1 MKVVFS
7 RKGFDSSNG
16 GFASPIFPDGTLFL
30 VPIPDKKTSVSY
42 GDLNFH
48 YQGEPIQKI
57 LNDLTNQT
65 INSGKIRSYDYFS
78 NKFKCH
84 LDPMVIENKNFKGI
98 VFGQEGSSASH
109 LIKKNIQRGDIFLF
123 FSWSKEVEKINGK
136 WQYKKNSPDIH
147 LIWSFMEVDK
157 VIQLEDGKNL
167 DSLLKTYSFLEKH
180 PHIETERKS
189 PNVIFLSKKYKK
201 FKLKKGLILTDI
213 DNYRGRSFWKLPKF
227 FYQPHAFSYLKK
239 NKFTICNNSV
249 LIESPKIGQEF
260 VLDLELVNKENRKRI
275 LDYLSILIQ
284 D

>member
-7 RKGFDSSNG
+7 RKGFDSSYG
-16 GFASPIFPDGTLFL
+16 GFPSPIFPDGTLFS

-65 INSGKIRSYDYFS
+65 INSGKIRSCDYFS

-84 LDPMVIENKNFKGI
+84 LDPMIIENKNFKGI
-98 VFGQEGSSASH
+98 IFGQEGKAASH
-109 LIKKNIQRGDIFLF
+109 LIKKNIQQGDIFLF
-123 FSWSKEVEKINGK
+123 FGWFKEIEKVNGK
-136 WQYKKNSPDIH
+136 WQYKKDSPDIH

-157 VIQLEDGKNL
+157 VIHLENDKNL
-167 DSLLKTYSFLEKH
+167 NSLLKRYSFLEKH
-180 PHIETERKS
+180 PHVETERKK
-189 PNVIFLSKKYKK
+189 PNIMFLSKKYKK
-201 FKLKKGLILTDI
+201 FKLKKELILTNI

-227 FYQPHAFSYLKK
+227 FYQPHAFSYLKE
-239 NKFTICNNSV
+239 NNFIIYENSV

-260 VLDLELVNKENRKRI
+260 ILDLELVNKEDKKRI
-275 LDYLSILIQ
+275 LEYLLLI
-284 D
+284 